1 MWVVLAIFDENRVV
15 RGLLRMAAEE
25 RLRLLGAWLVA
36 LKVPL
41 FKLFLSVEALLTSV
55 KFITRLGV
63 KLIFRALAGC
73 KNLRRLLICGR

>member
-41 FKLFLSVEALLTSV
+41 F
-55 KFITRLGV
+55 
-63 KLIFRALAGC
+63 
-73 KNLRRLLICGR
+73 